1 MNRAANY
8 ISMAKKAGLIELG
21 EANTGA
27 AARAGRARLVIL
39 AADASENA
47 ADRVRGFMSGRS
59 APLMTAPLTK
69 AELAAAVGKSECSM
83 AAFTD
88 LGIAASFA
96 EALGGNGGEW
106 DICAR
111 ELREKLQRAKRRKT
125 ERGSAAARHEAGNKE
140 E

>member
-8 ISMAKKAGLIELG
+8 ISIAKKAGLIELG

-27 AARAGRARLVIL
+27 AAREGKARLVIL
-39 AADASENA
+39 ASDASANA
-47 ADRVRGFMSGRS
+47 ADRARSFVSGRS

-69 AELAAAVGKSECSM
+69 TEIAGAAGKSECSV

-96 EALGGNGGEW
+96 AALGDAPEW
-106 DICAR
+106 AECAR
-111 ELREKLQRAKRRKT
+111 ELQKRLQRAKRRRSQ
-125 ERGSAAARHEAGNKE
+125 RGSASERHEAGKKE
-140 E
+140 D